1 MGAVLAPPRELA
13 SWGGGSLL
21 ACLPPHARLLTRP
34 SRESGW
40 NDWGNSRLNDQSRDH
55 ETQLQPI
62 PMKCVKGIKLN
73 GVEK

>member
-1 MGAVLAPPRELA
+1 MGGRLAA
-13 SWGGGSLL
+13 SLPAAARSL
-21 ACLPPHARLLTRP
+21 TD
-34 SRESGW
+34 STVKGVGW